1 MSLHMT
7 LAKGS
12 FAAAVAAMT
21 LAGAIAAPQA
31 ATAQPTAYDARTG
44 TYYDP
49 CKRDK
54 TNRQIAGGVL
64 GAIGGA
70 VLGSNLAHGGG
81 RDGGAVIGG
90 VVGAAGGAA
99 VGGATAACDSDHYYS
114 TGAPPAPP
122 QTAYDDRYGQR
133 YDDQRYDDRYND
145 HRCAMVE
152 SRIYFPDGSI
162 DRTQV
167 QACRDHGQW
176 HVVD

>member
-1 MSLHMT
+1 MTLRMT

-12 FAAAVAAMT
+12 FAAAVAAMALT
-21 LAGAIAAPQA
+21 GAIAAPQA
-31 ATAQPTAYDARTG
+31 ASAQSTAYDARTG

-49 CKRDK
+49 CRRDK
-54 TNRQIAGGVL
+54 TNREIAGGVL

-70 VLGSNLAHGGG
+70 VIGSNLAHGGG

-99 VGGATAACDSDHYYS
+99 VGGATAACDSDHYYRTS
-114 TGAPPAPP
+114 APPPP
-122 QTAYDDRYGQR
+122 PPPPAYDDRYGQR
-133 YDDQRYDDRYND
+133 YEDRDYG

-152 SRIYFPDGSI
+152 SRTYFPDGTI
-162 DRTQV
+162 EREQV

-176 HVVD
+176 RVVD